1 MNEVMCRYPGDRE
14 QAIVAYVYGDIDS
27 GERARF
33 DAHLPTCARCRTEV
47 SALTGVREEIGRWA
61 PPEPA
66 SLLASHQ
73 PPAIRDRLW
82 WRDVPAWAQVAAAAL
97 FLGVGAGLA
106 NIDVRH
112 DASGWRIRS
121 GWSKPVDAVASA
133 PGASAVQAAEPAP
146 TRAELTALEARLR
159 AEIGRTNS
167 ARVSNAA
174 NVATVTNPANPANPV
189 NLGNPANPA
198 NPELIRRVQALIDES
213 ERRQQRELALRVGEV
228 LRDVNGQRQAD
239 LVQIERSLGAI
250 QSNTG
255 VEMMRQRETI
265 NNILVRTSLQK

>member
-1 MNEVMCRYPGDRE
+1 MNEVVCRDPGDRE

-27 GERARF
+27 GELVRF

-66 SLLASHQ
+66 SLLSNRQ
-73 PPAIRDRLW
+73 PPVTGHRSW

-133 PGASAVQAAEPAP
+133 PGASAVQAVEPAP

-167 ARVSNAA
+167 TRVSNAA
-174 NVATVTNPANPANPV
+174 NVATAANPAN
-189 NLGNPANPA
+189 LGNHENPG

>member
-1 MNEVMCRYPGDRE
+1 MNEVVCRYPGDRE

-47 SALTGVREEIGRWA
+47 AALTGVREEIGRWA

-73 PPAIRDRLW
+73 PPAASHRSW

-167 ARVSNAA
+167 TRVSNAA
-174 NVATVTNPANPANPV
+174 NVATVANPAN
-189 NLGNPANPA
+189 LGNP
-198 NPELIRRVQALIDES
+198 
-213 ERRQQRELALRVGEV
+213 
-228 LRDVNGQRQAD
+228 
-239 LVQIERSLGAI
+239 
-250 QSNTG
+250 
-255 VEMMRQRETI
+255 
-265 NNILVRTSLQK
+265 

>member
-1 MNEVMCRYPGDRE
+1 MNEVVCRYPGDRE

-27 GERARF
+27 GELVRF
-33 DAHLPTCARCRTEV
+33 DAHLPTCAQCRTEV

-66 SLLASHQ
+66 SLLSNRQ
-73 PPAIRDRLW
+73 PPAASRRSW

-167 ARVSNAA
+167 TRVSNAA
-174 NVATVTNPANPANPV
+174 NVATVANPANPE
-189 NLGNPANPA
+189 NLGNPG

>member
-1 MNEVMCRYPGDRE
+1 MNEVVCRYPGDRE

-27 GERARF
+27 GELVRF

-73 PPAIRDRLW
+73 PPATSDRLW

-97 FLGVGAGLA
+97 FLGVGAALA

-112 DASGWRIRS
+112 DVSGWRIRS
-121 GWSKPVDAVASA
+121 GWSKPADAVASA

-167 ARVSNAA
+167 TRVSNAA
-174 NVATVTNPANPANPV
+174 NVATAANPAN
-189 NLGNPANPA
+189 LGNHENPG

>member
-1 MNEVMCRYPGDRE
+1 MNEIVCRYPGDRE
-14 QAIVAYVYGDIDS
+14 QAIVAYVYGDIDP

-33 DAHLPTCARCRTEV
+33 DAHLPTCARCSTEV

-66 SLLASHQ
+66 SLLSSRQ
-73 PPAIRDRLW
+73 PPATSHRSW

-121 GWSKPVDAVASA
+121 GWSKPVDAVALA
-133 PGASAVQAAEPAP
+133 PGTAAVQAAEQAP

-167 ARVSNAA
+167 TRVSNAA
-174 NVATVTNPANPANPV
+174 NVTTVANPANP
-189 NLGNPANPA
+189 GNIENPG
-198 NPELIRRVQALIDES
+198 NPELIRRVTALIDES

>member
-1 MNEVMCRYPGDRE
+1 
-14 QAIVAYVYGDIDS
+14 
-27 GERARF
+27 
-33 DAHLPTCARCRTEV
+33 
-47 SALTGVREEIGRWA
+47 
-61 PPEPA
+61 
-66 SLLASHQ
+66 
-73 PPAIRDRLW
+73 
-82 WRDVPAWAQVAAAAL
+82 VPAWAQVAAAAL

-112 DASGWRIRS
+112 DASGWRVRS
-121 GWSKPVDAVASA
+121 GWSKPVDAVASS
-133 PGASAVQAAEPAP
+133 PGASAVQAAAPAP
-146 TRAELTALEARLR
+146 TRAELTALETRLR

-167 ARVSNAA
+167 TRVSNAA
-174 NVATVTNPANPANPV
+174 NVATVANPANPANPA
-189 NLGNPANPA
+189 NLGNPANPANPA